1 MGDLTFTRDKAID
14 YEVLTIRN
22 KELKESLEEAIV
34 RTILWGNYP
43 NVNRK
48 EKKC

>member
-34 RTILWGNYP
+34 LFN
-43 NVNRK
+43 
-48 EKKC
+48 